1 MSAMPARRRAAL
13 ALPFLFGVVMLRF
26 AVAPIG
32 DAIAR
37 SIGDLAPPAMSA
49 KPAPIDEPVADG
61 DEPAEL
67 AEPAEPFGPPR
78 RMAARSPLPHRATVE
93 EAKDAGAKEAG
104 ADDAPKG
111 TIVVPAS
118 AVARAM
124 QKHDV
129 GAVNASAPDGSP
141 LGARLVGVSRYRTGL
156 RDGDIVMTVAGT
168 RTRTVEAM
176 VAVAMQV
183 ATSGATQI
191 SGRIMRGDATYAVVL
206 ELPK

>member
-1 MSAMPARRRAAL
+1 MLAIPARRAAL

-26 AVAPIG
+26 AITPVG

-37 SIGDLAPPAMSA
+37 S
-49 KPAPIDEPVADG
+49 PAP
-61 DEPAEL
+61 
-67 AEPAEPFGPPR
+67 R
-78 RMAARSPLPHRATVE
+78 KTTVE

-104 ADDAPKG
+104 AGDAPKG
-111 TIVVPAS
+111 TIVVPA
-118 AVARAM
+118 ATVARAI

-129 GAVNASAPDGSP
+129 SAVNATAPDGSP

-156 RDGDIVMTVAGT
+156 RDGDVVMSVGGT

-176 VAVAMQV
+176 VAAAMQL
-183 ATSGATQI
+183 ASSGATHI